1 MTLLKQHIEESQK
14 EIKDILGLFI
24 PKAKEDGVVSQ
35 ERIEWEL
42 DFRSHILSSVASRE
56 KLLVEKLIKEIKN
69 NLPKVITPTVEPPPN
84 HLSQNQIFA
93 GGQVNMATRVIEKLD
108 DLLKSLE

>member
-14 EIKDILGLFI
+14 EFEEKFPTKQIEYPYIKSFLT
-24 PKAKEDGVVSQ
+24 
-35 ERIEWEL
+35 
-42 DFRSHILSSVASRE
+42 SRE

-93 GGQVNMATRVIEKLD
+93 GGQVNMATRVIEELD